1 MTFCQI
7 SIFHDFFR
15 PGFYFFIFHGF
26 PWFSMTVVTLYH
38 HSLYAVIYTD
48 TVTYH
53 PVIVENTINTKQTQN
68 IYPMLFPKK
77 TLKWVV

>member
-1 MTFCQI
+1 
-7 SIFHDFFR
+7 
-15 PGFYFFIFHGF
+15 
-26 PWFSMTVVTLYH
+26 MTVVTLYH
-38 HSLYAVIYTD
+38 HPLYAVIYTD

-68 IYPMLFPKK
+68 IYLMLFPKK